1 MGLDVY
7 AYSKVSY
14 RAPPRCPTCGS
25 DEYEPADF
33 DCTLLRHSD
42 WPERAD
48 GLAEGFYS
56 YERKEHFRA
65 GSYGGYSE
73 WRTWLSEL
81 AMGASPHAVWGNEA
95 AYREHP
101 FFELVSFSD
110 CEGTIGPATCAKLAA
125 DFVEW
130 RDRAQ
135 SSLPAGR
142 EYYLETYERFAAA
155 FKHAAGAG
163 AVVFA

>member
-1 MGLDVY
+1 MGLDIY
-7 AYSKVSY
+7 AYGNVTYKL
-14 RAPPRCPTCGS
+14 PLECPTCGS
-25 DEYEPADF
+25 TDYEPDG
-33 DCTLLRHSD
+33 DVTSLRHSG

-48 GLAEGFYS
+48 GLAEGFYAC
-56 YERKEHFRA
+56 ERKEHFRA
-65 GSYGGYSE
+65 GSYSGYSA
-73 WRTWLSEL
+73 WREWLSEL
-81 AMGASPHAVWGNEA
+81 AFGVSPQAVWSDEA
-95 AYREHP
+95 AYRGRP
-101 FFELVSFSD
+101 FFELVCFSD